1 MSIKDNLQNIL
12 QELGAIQLVA
22 VTKYAA
28 PEQIQELL
36 DCGYFV
42 LGENKVQAAAL
53 KAEQYKQ
60 YPVQWHLLGHLQTNK
75 AKQAVR
81 IFEVIQ
87 SVDSE
92 KVAAA
97 IDKEAAKVNK
107 CQKIFVQV
115 NIGREPQ
122 KSGVAAELL
131 ADLLVYCRNLKNVQ
145 LLGLMAMAPDL
156 PDKEQTKPYFK
167 EMKELFDRYAAP
179 YGLEFLSLGM
189 SGDYPAAVQEG
200 ANMVRIG
207 SKLFTGE

>member
-1 MSIKDNLQNIL
+1 MSVKTNLQKIL
-12 QELGAIQLVA
+12 TSLDSVQLVA

-36 DCGYFV
+36 DCGHFI
-42 LGENKVQAAAL
+42 LGENKVQSAAL

-87 SVDSE
+87 SVDSP
-92 KVAAA
+92 KIAAA
-97 IDKEAAKVNK
+97 IDHEAAKINK
-107 CQKIFVQV
+107 RQKIFVQV

-122 KSGVAAELL
+122 KSGIAVELL
-131 ADLLVYCRNLKNVQ
+131 ADLLVYCRDLKNIR
-145 LLGLMAMAPDL
+145 LWGLMAIAPNL
-156 PDKEQTKPYFK
+156 PDKEQTRPYFK

-189 SGDYPAAVQEG
+189 SGDYPSAVQEG

-207 SKLFTGE
+207 SKLFEE

>member
-1 MSIKDNLQNIL
+1 MSVKNNLQNIL
-12 QELGAIQLVA
+12 QELGAVQLVA

-36 DCGYFV
+36 DCGHFV
-42 LGENKVQAAAL
+42 LGENKVQVAAQ

-75 AKQAVR
+75 AKQAVQ

-92 KVAAA
+92 KVASV
-97 IDKEAAKVNK
+97 IDKEAAKINK
-107 CQKIFVQV
+107 RQKILAQV

-122 KSGVAAELL
+122 KSGVAPELL
-131 ADLLVYCRNLKNVQ
+131 ESLLVYCKDLRNVR

-156 PDKEQTKPYFK
+156 PDKEQTRPYFK
-167 EMKELFDRYAAP
+167 AMKELFDRYVAS
-179 YGLEFLSLGM
+179 YGLAFLSLGM
-189 SGDYPAAVQEG
+189 SGDYPVAVQEG

-207 SKLFTGE
+207 SKLFARE